1 MKDIP
6 MFTTENGIA
15 SLTLKEVP
23 YTAKAYVTVHSS
35 SEPDLF
41 IWECADL
48 CRAAGA
54 DTVYARGH
62 DSLERFP
69 YHTAVITMSRETA
82 QLPKTDA
89 TLLPV
94 QLETLEQWREI
105 YNEAMKE
112 VPVASYMSKADTQK
126 LLEQGNGY
134 FVYRGETLLGIGA
147 AGGGKV
153 DALAAVLPGAG
164 QDVLLA
170 LCSTLSESA
179 IRVEVATENQRAVR
193 LYERLGFIPTVE
205 IARWYQIF

>member
-6 MFTTENGIA
+6 VFTTENGIA

-41 IWECADL
+41 ISECVQL

-54 DTVYARGH
+54 DKVYARGH
-62 DSLERFP
+62 DFLERFP
-69 YHTAVITMSRETA
+69 YHTAVITMARKNVE
-82 QLPKTDA
+82 LPKTDV

-94 QLETLEQWREI
+94 LPEMLGNWREI
-105 YNEAMKE
+105 YNDAMKD
-112 VPVASYMSKADTQK
+112 VPNASYMTFADAQK
-126 LLEQGNGY
+126 LLEQGKGY

-147 AGGGKV
+147 AAGGTV
-153 DALAAVLPGAG
+153 DVVAAVQRGAG
-164 QDVLLA
+164 QDVLVA
-170 LCSTLSESA
+170 LCRTLSESV